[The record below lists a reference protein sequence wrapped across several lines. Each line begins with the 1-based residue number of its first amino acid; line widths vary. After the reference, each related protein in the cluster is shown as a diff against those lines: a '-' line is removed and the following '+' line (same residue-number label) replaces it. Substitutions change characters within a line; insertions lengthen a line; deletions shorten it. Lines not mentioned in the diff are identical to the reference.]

1 MNMNNSFKQ
10 TLSEIKNNMKA
21 IIPQIGKYYYPDYN
35 DGREVYY
42 PVAKQMV
49 KEDDLFYI
57 FSDKSKHWKDMDFH
71 WIEVP
76 PPPNVV
82 ISDKPFIF
90 KYEDYSLWSRQLA
103 EQMSKSEIEKELNI
117 YISNTDK
124 YATSHLNAIK
134 ATHSMTSNSQ
144 RRAQTGNVVRANY
157 ERKRAYSNALEIYE
171 YYPDKCYEA
180 RFSSTEP

>member
-1 MNMNNSFKQ
+1 M
-10 TLSEIKNNMKA
+10 
-21 IIPQIGKYYYPDYN
+21 IPQLNKYYSPYENGDCM
-35 DGREVYY
+35 VQ
-42 PVAKQMV
+42 KLV
-49 KEDDLFYI
+49 KEDEMFWYFDNLVKYPKDLPFWW
-57 FSDKSKHWKDMDFH
+57 FEVEKPMDK
-71 WIEVP
+71 IEIE
-76 PPPNVV
+76 N
-82 ISDKPFIF
+82 KPFV
-90 KYEDYSLWSRQLA
+90 YPYDTYSLWSRQLA
-103 EQMSKSEIEKELNI
+103 EQKPKSEIEKELNV